1 MCVYA
6 LRDVLGR
13 QDGAL
18 RVPYA
23 EHALAVARRLASLGS
38 FPEAVCAAILH
49 ECFEQGLISAQ
60 EASQRYGSEVAA
72 LLQSAGEPGDLT
84 ARLLGACDQLQH
96 LHELAE
102 LGLGLLPERVNCLW
116 ALLRKLP
123 PRFRQPLSDEL
134 AALTG
139 TLPAAPAARSVRSY
153 RPVASPRGRS
163 SDLN

>member
-1 MCVYA
+1 MCVLA

-23 EHALAVARRLASLGS
+23 EHALAVARRLAALGS
-38 FPEAVCAAILH
+38 FSEAVCAAILH
-49 ECFEQGLISAQ
+49 ECFEQGRISCQ
-60 EASQRYGSEVAA
+60 EVAERYGSEVVA
-72 LLQSAGEPGDLT
+72 LLQSSAEPCELPG
-84 ARLLGACDQLQH
+84 RLLQVCDQLQH

-102 LGLGLLPERVNCLW
+102 LGLGLAPERINCLW

-139 TLPAAPAARSVRSY
+139 TLPATPATRSARIY